1 MKKFVAVLS
10 AAAMLATLAACG
22 STAATTST
30 ATSSAD
36 TAASTSSE
44 AAAAD
49 DTAKSYKIAVVQ
61 QLDHASLD
69 EIRTAVEAEL
79 DAKAAEKGITIEYK
93 DFNGQNDATTLNQIG
108 TQVVSDGYDAVVP
121 IATLAAQCMANACA
135 EDQIPVVYAAIS
147 DPAAADLTGLDY
159 VTGTSDALNTQFIL
173 DMMLA
178 INPDVKTVG
187 LLYSNS
193 EANSTTPIAEAKAYL
208 DEKGIAYVEG
218 TGNTNDEIMSAAAN
232 MVGKA
237 DAVFTPTDNVVMAAA
252 AAVSETLTE
261 AGIPFYTGADSFV
274 TAGAFATCGVNYTEL
289 GTYTADMVLDIL
301 ESGNVPE
308 YHVMDGGI
316 ITVNT
321 ETAAA
326 LGIVFTPTDNVVMA
340 AAAAVSETLTEA
352 GIPFYTG
359 ADSFVT
365 AGAFATCGVNY
376 TELGTYTADM
386 VLDILESGNVPE
398 YHVMDGGI
406 ITVNTETAAALGID
420 YAAFS
425 DMASQVVEVTTQQ

>member
-30 ATSSAD
+30 AASSAD

-121 IATLAAQCMANACA
+121 IATLAAHCMANACA

-173 DMMLA
+173 DMMLT

-218 TGNTNDEIMSAAAN
+218 TGNTNDEIGFYQQKAACAHQN
-232 MVGKA
+232 KHGNAENQGDQGMH
-237 DAVFTPTDNVVMAAA
+237 
-252 AAVSETLTE
+252 AAVL
-261 AGIPFYTGADSFV
+261 
-274 TAGAFATCGVNYTEL
+274 FA
-289 GTYTADMVLDIL
+289 
-301 ESGNVPE
+301 
-308 YHVMDGGI
+308 
-316 ITVNT
+316 
-321 ETAAA
+321 
-326 LGIVFTPTDNVVMA
+326 
-340 AAAAVSETLTEA
+340 
-352 GIPFYTG
+352 
-359 ADSFVT
+359 
-365 AGAFATCGVNY
+365 
-376 TELGTYTADM
+376 
-386 VLDILESGNVPE
+386 
-398 YHVMDGGI
+398 
-406 ITVNTETAAALGID
+406 
-420 YAAFS
+420 
-425 DMASQVVEVTTQQ
+425 

>member
-1 MKKFVAVLS
+1 MKKFVAVMT
-10 AAAMLATLAACG
+10 AAAMLTSLSACG
-22 STAATTST
+22 ASVSTAST
-30 ATSSAD
+30 ASSAAES
-36 TAASTSSE
+36 TASS
-44 AAAAD
+44 AAAD
-49 DTAKSYKIAVVQ
+49 STTGSAADATTYKVAIVQ

-173 DMMLA
+173 DMMLT

-326 LGIVFTPTDNVVMA
+326 LGI
-340 AAAAVSETLTEA
+340 
-352 GIPFYTG
+352 
-359 ADSFVT
+359 
-365 AGAFATCGVNY
+365 
-376 TELGTYTADM
+376 
-386 VLDILESGNVPE
+386 
-398 YHVMDGGI
+398 
-406 ITVNTETAAALGID
+406 D

>member
-22 STAATTST
+22 STATTST

-36 TAASTSSE
+36 TAAASSSE

-69 EIRTAVEAEL
+69 EIRTAIEAEL

-108 TQVVSDGYDAVVP
+108 TQVVSDGYDAVIP
-121 IATLAAQCMANACA
+121 IATLAAQCMATAC
-135 EDQIPVVYAAIS
+135 ESTKTPVIYAAIS
-147 DPAAADLTGLDY
+147 DPAAADLTDIDY
-159 VTGTSDALNTQFIL
+159 VTGTSDALNTQSIM
-173 DMMLA
+173 DMIFA
-178 INPDVKTVG
+178 VQPEAKTIG

-208 DEKGIAYVEG
+208 DAKGIAYVEK
-218 TGNTNDEIMSAAAN
+218 TGNTNDEIMTAAN
-232 MVGKA
+232 ALVGQV

-252 AAVSETLTE
+252 AAVSETLTN
-261 AGIPFYTGADSFV
+261 AVIPFYTGPDSFV

-289 GTYTADMVLDIL
+289 GTYTADMALDIL
-301 ESGNVPE
+301 ETGTVPE

-326 LGIVFTPTDNVVMA
+326 LDLDYSAFND
-340 AAAAVSETLTEA
+340 LA
-352 GIPFYTG
+352 GT
-359 ADSFVT
+359 
-365 AGAFATCGVNY
+365 
-376 TELGTYTADM
+376 
-386 VLDILESGNVPE
+386 
-398 YHVMDGGI
+398 
-406 ITVNTETAAALGID
+406 
-420 YAAFS
+420 
-425 DMASQVVEVTTQQ
+425 VVEVETTAE

>member
-22 STAATTST
+22 STATTTST

-36 TAASTSSE
+36 TA
-44 AAAAD
+44 
-49 DTAKSYKIAVVQ
+49 KSYEIAVVQ

-173 DMMLA
+173 DMMLT

-301 ESGNVPE
+301 E
-308 YHVMDGGI
+308 
-316 ITVNT
+316 T
-321 ETAAA
+321 
-326 LGIVFTPTDNVVMA
+326 
-340 AAAAVSETLTEA
+340 
-352 GIPFYTG
+352 
-359 ADSFVT
+359 
-365 AGAFATCGVNY
+365 
-376 TELGTYTADM
+376 
-386 VLDILESGNVPE
+386 GNVPE

-425 DMASQVVEVTTQQ
+425 DMASQVVEGTTQQ

>member
-22 STAATTST
+22 STATASTTTADSST
-30 ATSSAD
+30 SEASSASE
-36 TAASTSSE
+36 AASTEEASSK
-44 AAAAD
+44 A
-49 DTAKSYKIAVVQ
+49 YKIAVVQ

-79 DAKAAEKGITIEYK
+79 DAKAAEKGITIEYR

-135 EDQIPVVYAAIS
+135 DDKIPVVYAAIS
-147 DPAAADLTGLDY
+147 DPAAADLTDLDY

-178 INPDVKTVG
+178 INPDIKTVG

-326 LGIVFTPTDNVVMA
+326 LGI
-340 AAAAVSETLTEA
+340 
-352 GIPFYTG
+352 
-359 ADSFVT
+359 
-365 AGAFATCGVNY
+365 
-376 TELGTYTADM
+376 
-386 VLDILESGNVPE
+386 
-398 YHVMDGGI
+398 
-406 ITVNTETAAALGID
+406 D
-420 YAAFS
+420 YAAFN
-425 DMASQVVEVTTQQ
+425 DMAGQVVEVTTQQ